1 MLNKSLNGFKKDRT
15 IENIKSLRA
24 DLNIFYQRR
33 IRIEN
38 EIFYRGKEK
47 RIYDFLFA
55 KKFS

>member
-1 MLNKSLNGFKKDRT
+1 M
-15 IENIKSLRA
+15 RA

-55 KKFS
+55 KKFG